1 MKITAIVE
9 DSAGNVIE
17 VMLDDTPHRIDPPVP
32 RSDLARAAAALA
44 ERNGYRW
51 DPATMTLTPVPPSDE
66 HRATAG

>member
-17 VMLDDTPHRIDPPVP
+17 ILIDDQPHRIDPPVP
-32 RSDLARAAAALA
+32 RCDLARLAADMA

-51 DPATMTLTPVPPSDE
+51 DPSTMTLTPLEPPL
-66 HRATAG
+66 AG